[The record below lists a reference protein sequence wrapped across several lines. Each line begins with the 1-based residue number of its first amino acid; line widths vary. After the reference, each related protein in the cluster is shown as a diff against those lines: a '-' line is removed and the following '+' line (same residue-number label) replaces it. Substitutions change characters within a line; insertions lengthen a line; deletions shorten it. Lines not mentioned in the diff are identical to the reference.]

1 MAYQNILLNFNAKL
15 KKIQSRKLPFLKES
29 NVVSILCIQ
38 TLRALKKEVQE
49 KGFKNN
55 QSEIQFFKTIKVVP
69 MKYLIYYI
77 EVRSCELRMPKIG
90 VSPKLEFINKQI
102 NKVNTL
108 FGRHTEFLLYM
119 EEGYTHFDAHYFT
132 RKHLNHIPIVKSY
145 PYFKD
150 VTFNTSHDETWA
162 RIKGLAIFIKYLE
175 HKKEEIQ
182 KGDTINKESKL
193 SWTGPYSAL
202 VELLYACQAMGYINN
217 GNTSN
222 NQVFDFFTKFLNI
235 RKGNFSRTYNEIKAR
250 KGSRVKFLE
259 EATQKL
265 LDKMDQEDGFQKDEF

>member
-1 MAYQNILLNFNAKL
+1 MAYQNILLDFNTKL
-15 KKIQSRKLPFLKES
+15 KKIQSRNLTFLNES
-29 NVVSILCIQ
+29 NLVNVLCIQ
-38 TLRALKKEVQE
+38 TLGTLKKVVQE

-55 QSEIQFFKTIKVVP
+55 QAEIQFFKTIKVIP
-69 MKYLIYYI
+69 MKYLIYYT

-90 VSPKLEFINKQI
+90 VSPKLEFLNKQI

-119 EEGYTHFDAHYFT
+119 EEGYTHFDTHYFT
-132 RKHLNHIPIVKSY
+132 REHLNHIPIVKSY

-150 VTFNTSHDETWA
+150 TVFNTSHDETWA
-162 RIKGLAIFIKYLE
+162 RIKGLAIFIKYLK
-175 HKKEEIQ
+175 HKKEEVQNADRI
-182 KGDTINKESKL
+182 IKESKI

-202 VELLYACQAMGYINN
+202 VELLYACQSMGYFNN

-222 NQVFDFFTKFLNI
+222 NHIFDLFADFLNI
-235 RKGNFSRTYNEIKAR
+235 KKGNFSRTYSEIKAR

-259 EATQKL
+259 EAAQKL
-265 LDKMDQEDGFQKDEF
+265 LDKMDQEDGFHKDEL